1 MHCFKAVAAKL
12 DVKEKMEVDRELE
25 TFVFKKNRS
34 EILTNKM
41 NIWEIFE
48 PILPSIQELYDKK
61 LSERESDA
69 FDDDIFC
76 GVKIEDGLFYSNTF
90 LPTALVY
97 MYEHWLE
104 YKVLKEDIFNELFSL
119 GTGAK
124 TMTLVPEVSSFCRE
138 CTEMSLDDGEIRQL
152 NIAVFKKQISHKFLD
167 PAFQRFFDKHVDDQM
182 KSCALS
188 DIEEEAK
195 MCNPFVIDEESPIKI
210 VRTNPFDS
218 SSDDNEE
225 LFLDGCELCCT
236 TFPTEEFLAMHKKIF
251 HSKVLSTKFVENAE
265 ELMVSI
271 SEGPDVEAVE
281 SSPSQPV
288 RKDQQ
293 EAKKNINKTN
303 NVNEERSVKSKYK
316 LRKCLK
322 Y

>member
-1 MHCFKAVAAKL
+1 MHCLEAVAAKL
-12 DVKEKMEVDRELE
+12 DVREKMKLDRELE
-25 TFVFKKNRS
+25 TFVYKKNRS

-48 PILPSIQELYDKK
+48 PILPSIRELYDKK
-61 LSERESDA
+61 LSERDSDA

-97 MYEHWLE
+97 MYKHWLDYE
-104 YKVLKEDIFNELFSL
+104 VLNEEIYNELFSL
-119 GTGAK
+119 GAGAK
-124 TMTLVPEVSSFCRE
+124 TMTLVPEVSSFCKE
-138 CTEMSLDDGEIRQL
+138 CTEESLGDGELRQL

-167 PAFQRFFDKHVDDQM
+167 PAFLRFFDKHVDDQM
-182 KSCALS
+182 KTCELS
-188 DIEEEAK
+188 DIEEETEN
-195 MCNPFVIDEESPIKI
+195 CNPFVIDVESPIDI

-218 SSDDNEE
+218 SSSDTEE
-225 LFLDGCELCCT
+225 LFLDGCEFCCT
-236 TFPTEEFLAMHKKIF
+236 TFPSEEFLALHKKIF
-251 HSKVLSTKFVENAE
+251 HSKVLATKFVENAE

-271 SEGPDVEAVE
+271 SEGPEVEAVE
-281 SSPSQPV
+281 SSPSQPI
-288 RKDQQ
+288 RKAQQ
-293 EAKKNINKTN
+293 EAKKNNNK
-303 NVNEERSVKSKYK
+303 NVNDERSVKSKYK